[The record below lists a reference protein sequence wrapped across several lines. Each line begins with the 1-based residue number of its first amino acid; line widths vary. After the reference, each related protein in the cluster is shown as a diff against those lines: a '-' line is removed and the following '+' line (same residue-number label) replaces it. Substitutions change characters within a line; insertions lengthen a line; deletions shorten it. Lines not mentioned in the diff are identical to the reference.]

1 MQVKYGCDDSIQE
14 GCSSSR
20 VIGDAHNDGF
30 ILYSKEL
37 STSAGEMSI
46 MRMNMIKIRRIRMKS
61 VWMEIERW
69 NLTKI
74 ILVFWGADAQN
85 RCNLLSKKV
94 TN

>member
-20 VIGDAHNDGF
+20 VIGDADKDGF

-46 MRMNMIKIRRIRMKS
+46 MRMNMIKI
-61 VWMEIERW
+61 
-69 NLTKI
+69 
-74 ILVFWGADAQN
+74 
-85 RCNLLSKKV
+85 
-94 TN
+94 

>member
-74 ILVFWGADAQN
+74 KQSVDFKRVSQPNMAFGVLFE
-85 RCNLLSKKV
+85 
-94 TN
+94 T